1 MTDYPCLNVKSKLV
15 FMEVLFLLSIP
26 GLVVAIII
34 AGIFNLL
41 RAKKSGK
48 KRPGAASFG
57 LDLLDTTLRPG
68 SEHKLIEQEKNRLR
82 IKKTGNED
90 KLK

>member
-1 MTDYPCLNVKSKLV
+1 
-15 FMEVLFLLSIP
+15 MEVLFLLSIP
-26 GLVVAIII
+26 GLVIAIII
-34 AGIFNLL
+34 AGIFNLA
-41 RAKKSGK
+41 RAKKTGK

-68 SEHKLIEQEKNRLR
+68 SEHKLIEQDKNRLR
-82 IKKTGNED
+82 IKKTGNEG